1 MHRSALFSA
10 LAALALLS
18 PTGAQQGLTRENGR
32 WVHRIYG
39 SAPARQRLRVNAHGP
54 VTLEGGVSK
63 DLSYTVTLTVNARSE
78 AEAIRLLRNYTVRA
92 ESQGQW
98 MVLTAPG
105 GPVMAA
111 VEVRTPALSNAVI
124 STSEGAV
131 QASGIEGP
139 LDVDSGAGDLSVDR
153 VQGDCKLVTGGG
165 GIQVGKIGGALHCS
179 TGAGHIRVKIVG
191 GEAVLETNG
200 GDIVAEKAGGQ
211 VHASTAGGGVH
222 IGMAGG
228 PVTATSGGGEIIV
241 EKANG
246 IVTVRNMAGPVQV
259 RSAAGVRC
267 ESGSGGIR
275 VSNIS
280 GPMRVSTSMGSI
292 LANLLGSRLSDS
304 YLATGGGDITVLIPS
319 NLGVTIQ
326 AQNNMSDTLRRIMSD
341 FREIQARRQGPRVV
355 AEGSVN
361 GGGPLLQISGMG
373 GTIFIRRQP

>member
-200 GDIVAEKAGGQ
+200 GDIVAEQAGGQ

>member
-10 LAALALLS
+10 LAVLAMQ
-18 PTGAQQGLTRENGR
+18 PPAGAQQALTRENGR

-39 SAPARQRLRVNAHGP
+39 SSPARQRLRVNAHGP
-54 VTLEGGVSK
+54 VTLEAGVSK
-63 DLSYTVTLTVNARSE
+63 DLSYIVTVSVNARSE
-78 AEAIRLLRNYTVRA
+78 AEARRLLLHYTVRM
-92 ESQGQW
+92 ESQGPW

-105 GPVMAA
+105 GPVMAS
-111 VEVRTPALSNAVI
+111 VELKTPSLNNAVI

-131 QASGIEGP
+131 QATGIEGP
-139 LDVDSGAGDLSVDR
+139 LDVDSGAGDLTVDR
-153 VQGDCKLVTGGG
+153 VQGDCKLITGGG
-165 GIQVGKIGGALHCS
+165 GIRVGKIGGALHSS
-179 TGAGHIRVKIVG
+179 TGAGHIHVKMVG

-200 GDIVAEKAGGQ
+200 GDIVADQAGGQ
-211 VHASTAGGGVH
+211 VRASTAGGGVH
-222 IGMAGG
+222 IGVAGG

-241 EKANG
+241 EKADG

-259 RSAAGVRC
+259 HSAAGVRC

-292 LANLLGSRLSDS
+292 LANLLGSKLSDS

-341 FREIQARRQGPRVV
+341 FREVQVRRQGPRVV
-355 AEGSVN
+355 AEGPVN
-361 GGGPLLQISGMG
+361 GGGPLLQISGTG
-373 GTIFIRRQP
+373 GTIFIRRQQ